1 MKTGDLVVFSSTGEI
16 AGMFG
21 IVLAVDPY
29 QMGERDTHLYVRVH
43 FTSAP
48 HFKTRIIQSSHLLVI
63 NENR

>member
-29 QMGERDTHLYVRVH
+29 QMGEQDTHLYVRVH
-43 FTSAP
+43 FTSAQRS
-48 HFKTRIIQSSHLLVI
+48 KTRVVQSSHLLVI
-63 NENR
+63 NESR